1 MRSAHVKD
9 VGRIP
14 TRRQCRALLQSNRP
28 FALKTLQ
35 KAQVVAFKQ
44 QTNIMNEKNVM
55 MMVDH
60 PFVLKLEATFKDANC
75 LYMLLEFV
83 QGGELFTLLANQE
96 TGRLTI
102 PHAKYVCTS
111 VVGCVAMP
119 CPS

>member
-1 MRSAHVKD
+1 MLCASL
-9 VGRIP
+9 P
-14 TRRQCRALLQSNRP
+14 QSNRP

-60 PFVLKLEATFKDANC
+60 PFVLKLEATFKDANS

-96 TGRLTI
+96 TGRLPI
-102 PHAKYVCTS
+102 PHAK
-111 VVGCVAMP
+111 CVFRRLVD
-119 CPS
+119 SIHGWTG